1 LRAVGVEL
9 FKSAEAFHPVYIL
22 PVYAWWSAMSQD
34 GSKNSAAS
42 DSRVPDLAAG
52 ENFVQKDKAIT
63 NLFQKTMGTL
73 SMRVAGQLQHSIKLY
88 CPKTNSANSISIPV
102 QLHYLGNLDTPPPYI
117 KSISSRLLMTTSFN
131 VGPTGGASAYKT
143 NVVLLNAG
151 TPSKSS
157 YMWVKS
163 VHSDE
168 LSWDTTLRVCL
179 ILPPTSSP
187 SHVKRTKVLLPT
199 FRTCWI
205 SRSYELQLK
214 IGLDFGG
221 SILTT
226 VPITILARPST
237 HSGETKLEEAFSRD
251 EELSPSY
258 ESIADRG

>member
-1 LRAVGVEL
+1 LKAVGVEL

-22 PVYAWWSAMSQD
+22 PVYPWWRAISQD
-34 GSKNSAAS
+34 DPKNSAAS
-42 DSRVPDLAAG
+42 DSSVPELTG
-52 ENFVQKDKAIT
+52 GNFVQEDKAIT

-73 SMRVAGQLQHSIKLY
+73 SMRVSGQPHHSIRLY
-88 CPKTNSANSISIPV
+88 CPKTNSANSISLPV

-117 KSISSRLLMTTSFN
+117 KSISSRLLVTTSFN
-131 VGPTGGASAYKT
+131 VGPTGGASTYKT

-163 VHSDE
+163 VQSDQ
-168 LSWDTTLRVCL
+168 LSWDTTLQVCL
-179 ILPPTSSP
+179 ILPPTASP

-205 SRSYELQLK
+205 SRSYELQVK
-214 IGLDFGG
+214 IGFDFGG

-237 HSGETKLEEAFSRD
+237 HSREAKLEEAFSRD
-251 EELSPSY
+251 EEQSPSY

>member
-1 LRAVGVEL
+1 LRAVGVKL

-22 PVYAWWSAMSQD
+22 PVYAWWRAISQD

-42 DSRVPDLAAG
+42 DSSDPELTG
-52 ENFVQKDKAIT
+52 GNFVQKDKAMT
-63 NLFQKTMGTL
+63 NIFQKKMGTL
-73 SMRVAGQLQHSIKLY
+73 SMRVPRQPQHAIKLH
-88 CPKTNSANSISIPV
+88 CLRTNSVNSISIPV
-102 QLHYLGNLDTPPPYI
+102 ELHYLGNMDTPPPYI
-117 KSISSRLLMTTSFN
+117 ESISSRLHVTTSFN
-131 VGPTGGASAYKT
+131 VGPTGGASTYKT

-163 VHSDE
+163 VQSDE
-168 LSWDTTLRVCL
+168 LSWDTKLQVCL
-179 ILPPTSSP
+179 ILPPTASP
-187 SHVKRTKVLLPT
+187 SQVKRTNVLLPT

-214 IGLDFGG
+214 LGFDFGG
-221 SILTT
+221 SILIT

-237 HSGETKLEEAFSRD
+237 HSAEAKLEEAFSRD
-251 EELSPSY
+251 EEQSPSY

>member
-22 PVYAWWSAMSQD
+22 PVYAWWSAISQD
-34 GSKNSAAS
+34 GSKSSAAS
-42 DSRVPDLAAG
+42 DSSVPELTG
-52 ENFVQKDKAIT
+52 ENFVQKDKSIT

-73 SMRVAGQLQHSIKLY
+73 SMIVAGQPHHSIKLY

-102 QLHYLGNLDTPPPYI
+102 QLHYVGNLDTPPPYI
-117 KSISSRLLMTTSFN
+117 KSISSRLLVTTSFN

-157 YMWVKS
+157 YMWTVQ
-163 VHSDE
+163 SDE
-168 LSWDTTLRVCL
+168 RSWDTTLRVCL
-179 ILPPTSSP
+179 ILPPTASP
-187 SHVKRTKVLLPT
+187 SHAKRTKVLLPT

-214 IGLDFGG
+214 IGFDFGG

-237 HSGETKLEEAFSRD
+237 HSGEAKLEEAFSRD
-251 EELSPSY
+251 EEQSPSY